1 MRVIGALVLVLAIA
15 AGGTWWYA
23 GRDGAPAIQVH
34 QPGKVVGQAGTLDL
48 TFTTPRGELSQLDV
62 TLEQNG
68 QTYPLFSLA
77 QQDQG
82 VLKQD
87 GADRLRLT
95 RPIGRAE
102 LPQLKSGQATITVTA
117 TRSAL
122 YNLRHLTSTD
132 SRTFQVRLERPRV
145 SIASMHHFVNHGG
158 AEMVVY
164 RVTPG
169 DVRSGVRV
177 GDVTYRGYPLAEAA
191 GVPADPSLHLAFF
204 ALLYDQDLNTP
215 MQVFAVD
222 EAGNQATA
230 SIDAKVFPKTF
241 RRSRIEVNDPFLQR
255 VVPAILE
262 NTPDFKVEHPD
273 DLVAAYVQINR
284 DLRKKNAEQIA
295 ALADKSAPQIL
306 WDGPFQQL
314 GNSQVESL
322 FADHRTYFYKGN
334 EIDQQVHLGFD
345 LAVTAAVPVH
355 AANRGHVLYA
365 DHLGIYGNC
374 VILDHGVGVQ
384 SLYAHLSSM
393 DVKPGD
399 TVDKGQT
406 LGRSGMTGLAGG
418 DHLHFT
424 MLVDGRPVN
433 SVEWWDAHWL
443 EDRVLRKIREAAPAA
458 APAPTAAV
466 TQ

>member
-1 MRVIGALVLVLAIA
+1 VIGVLVLVLAIA
-15 AGGTWWYA
+15 AGGAWWYA
-23 GRDGAPAIQVH
+23 GREGAPAIQVQ

-48 TFTTPRGELSQLDV
+48 TVTTPRGELSQLDV

-77 QQDQG
+77 EPDRG

-87 GADRLRLT
+87 GPDRLRLT

-102 LPQLKSGQATITVTA
+102 LPQLKSGQATIAVTA
-117 TRSAL
+117 ARSAL

-132 SRTFQVRLERPRV
+132 RRTFRVRLERPRV

-164 RVTPG
+164 RVTPN

-177 GDVTYRGYPLAEAA
+177 GDVTYRGYRLAEAA
-191 GVPADPSLHLAFF
+191 GVQADPSLHLAFF

-222 EAGNQATA
+222 EAGNQSTAT
-230 SIDAKVFPKTF
+230 IDVKVFPKTF

-262 NTPDFKVEHPD
+262 NTPDFKVDHPD
-273 DLVAAYVQINR
+273 DLVASYVQINR
-284 DLRKKNAEQIA
+284 DLRQKNADRIA

-306 WDGPFQQL
+306 WNGAFEQL

-322 FADHRTYFYKGN
+322 FADHRTYFYKGD

-345 LAVTAAVPVH
+345 LAVTANVPVH

-365 DHLGIYGNC
+365 DQLGIYGNC

-399 TVDKGQT
+399 TVEKGQT

-458 APAPTAAV
+458 SPVTAAAV
-466 TQ
+466 GQ

>member
-1 MRVIGALVLVLAIA
+1 MVLALAIA
-15 AGGTWWYA
+15 AGGAWWYA
-23 GRDGAPAIQVH
+23 GRGGAPAIAVQ

-48 TFTTPRGELSQLDV
+48 TVTTPRGELSGLDV

-68 QTYPLFSLA
+68 QRYPLFSLA
-77 QQDQG
+77 QQDRA

-87 GADRLRLT
+87 GPDRLRLT
-95 RPIGRAE
+95 RPIGRADV
-102 LPQLKSGQATITVTA
+102 PQLKSGQATVNVTA

-122 YNLRHLTSTD
+122 YNLRQLTSTD
-132 SRTFQVRLERPRV
+132 RRTFQVRLERPRV
-145 SIASMHHFVNHGG
+145 SIASTHHFVNHGG

-164 RVTPG
+164 RVTPT

-191 GVPADPSLHLAFF
+191 GVQADPSLHLAFF

-215 MQVFAVD
+215 IQVFAID
-222 EAGNQATA
+222 EAGNQSTA
-230 SIDAKVFPKTF
+230 AIDVKVFPKSF

-262 NTPDFKVEHPD
+262 NTPDFKVDNPD
-273 DLVAAYVQINR
+273 DLVASYVQINR
-284 DLRKKNAEQIA
+284 DLRQKNAEQIA

-306 WDGPFQQL
+306 WDGAFQQL

-365 DHLGIYGNC
+365 DPLGIYGNC

-399 TVDKGQT
+399 TVEKGQT

-443 EDRVLRKIREAAPAA
+443 QDRVFRKIREAAPAA
-458 APAPTAAV
+458 APITTAAV
-466 TQ
+466 AQ